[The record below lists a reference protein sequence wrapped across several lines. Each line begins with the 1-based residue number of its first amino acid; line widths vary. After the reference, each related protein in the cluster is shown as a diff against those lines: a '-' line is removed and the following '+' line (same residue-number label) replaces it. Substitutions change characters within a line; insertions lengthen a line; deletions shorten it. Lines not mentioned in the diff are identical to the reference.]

1 MLKFFS
7 TTFFMKKRLLI
18 FASFLLLSATA
29 LAQDNFI
36 KHTVEKGETVTKI
49 AQKYKVTPANIY
61 NLNPDSQKGLKPDM
75 VLLIPKG
82 NGAIIVE
89 KTDSNTKHTI
99 AAKET
104 LYGLAK
110 LYNVSVEELEN
121 ANPDLKKE
129 GLKVGATINIPSKKG
144 APATVK
150 AEKKEDKKNKKS
162 NEAVFH
168 QVEAK
173 ETKYSI
179 AKQYGISV
187 EELERSNPDIKD
199 GLQIGFRLKIPA
211 SASKSVAKLEEKAI
225 EPEKR
230 IESEPV
236 KADNVGYVVLPKE
249 TLFGLSRKLGISQ
262 ENLIKLNPELK
273 DGVREGMVLNL
284 PENTRMS
291 QKTDGAY
298 ADLTKSLSTAKR
310 KQLTL
315 LLPFNISKI
324 QSDTVNSTSSRLKKD
339 KFLNM
344 TLDFYSGALMAI
356 DSAKTLNMNID
367 VKIFDSQE
375 TKNSSSIA
383 TIIQQNNLHET
394 DLVIGPFY
402 QTNVEKTA
410 GILSKNNVPV
420 ISPLSKETGIL
431 YENLIQTMPS
441 ASYMRD
447 AMFDY
452 MNSKAAN
459 IIGIIDPKKI
469 STKTY
474 IAENHKNVKFVSFDE
489 KGTVSLESLKSSLLK
504 NQKNFVVLETAN
516 TYMIK
521 IIMNTLMASMADYQ
535 IQLVILEPN
544 EKLDSDEIVTANLAK
559 LNLLYPSLARE
570 NDSPEAKI
578 FERKYKETN
587 KVFPNQYATR
597 GFDVTFDALLRLS
610 QEKSFTETLE
620 TVTTE
625 QVENKF
631 DYEKKNGKAYIN
643 DGFYILYFDT
653 DLSVKVAN

>member
-1 MLKFFS
+1 MKHFLVFAAFFLFS
-7 TTFFMKKRLLI
+7 VATF
-18 FASFLLLSATA
+18 
-29 LAQDNFI
+29 AQENFI
-36 KHTVEKGETVTKI
+36 KHTVEKGETITKI
-49 AQKYKVTPANIY
+49 AQRYKITPADIY
-61 NLNPDSQKGLKPDM
+61 KLNPDSQNGLKPDM

-82 NGAIIVE
+82 NGAVIIE
-89 KTDSNTKHTI
+89 KVGSSTGTKPHTV
-99 AAKET
+99 ASKET
-104 LYGLAK
+104 LYGLSK
-110 LYNVSVEELEN
+110 VYNVSVEDIEK

-144 APATVK
+144 ILATTKV
-150 AEKKEDKKNKKS
+150 EKKDEKKNTKKL
-162 NEAVFH
+162 EETVFH

-179 AKQYGISV
+179 AKKYEISV
-187 EELERSNPDIKD
+187 EDLEESNPDIKN
-199 GLQIGFRLKIPA
+199 GLQIGFRLKIPFKG
-211 SASKSVAKLEEKAI
+211 SKSVAKQEEKITEAEEKI
-225 EPEKR
+225 EQ
-230 IESEPV
+230 EPV
-236 KADNVGYVVLPKE
+236 KTDNVGYVVQPKE

-284 PENTRMS
+284 PENARMS

-298 ADLTKSLSTAKR
+298 ADLTKTRNSEKR

-324 QSDTVNSTSSRLKKD
+324 QSDTINSTSSRLKKD

-344 TLDFYSGALMAI
+344 TLDFYSGVLMAI
-356 DSAKTLNMNID
+356 DSAKVLNMNVDI
-367 VKIFDSQE
+367 KIFDSQE

-383 TIIQQNNLHET
+383 TIIQQNNLQNT

-420 ISPLSKETGIL
+420 MSPLSKETGIL

-441 ASYMRD
+441 AEYMRD

-459 IIGIIDPKKI
+459 IIGVIDPKKI
-469 STKTY
+469 STKKY
-474 IAENHKNVKFVSFDE
+474 ILENHKNVKFVSFDE
-489 KGTVSLESLKSSLLK
+489 KGSISLESLKSSLLK

-521 IIMNTLMASMADYQ
+521 IILNTLVASMADYQ

-544 EKLDSDEIVTANLAK
+544 DKLDSDEIVTSNLAK

-570 NDSPEAKI
+570 NDSPEAQI
-578 FERKYKETN
+578 FEKKYKEVN

-610 QEKSFTETLE
+610 QEKTFTETLE
-620 TVTTE
+620 TATTE

-631 DYEKKNGKAYIN
+631 DYEKKNGKAYMN

>member
-1 MLKFFS
+1 
-7 TTFFMKKRLLI
+7 MKKHLLV
-18 FASFLLLSATA
+18 FAAFLLLSATA

-61 NLNPDSQKGLKPDM
+61 NLNPDSQNGLKPDM

-89 KTDSNTKHTI
+89 KTESNTKHTI
-99 AAKET
+99 VAKET

-110 LYNVSVEELEN
+110 LYNVSVEEIEN

-129 GLKVGATINIPSKKG
+129 GLKVGGTISIPSKKG
-144 APATVK
+144 TPAVVK
-150 AEKKEDKKNKKS
+150 AEKKEEKKS
-162 NEAVFH
+162 KKSDEAIFH

-187 EELERSNPDIKD
+187 EDLERSNPDIKD

-211 SASKSVAKLEEKAI
+211 NASKSVARLEEKAI
-225 EPEKR
+225 EVEKKT
-230 IESEPV
+230 ESEPI

-284 PENTRMS
+284 PENARMS

-298 ADLTKSLSTAKR
+298 ADLTKSLSTSKR
-310 KQLTL
+310 KQLAL

-356 DSAKTLNMNID
+356 DSAKTLNMNIN

-383 TIIQQNNLHET
+383 TIIQQNNLQET

-441 ASYMRD
+441 AEYMRD

-469 STKTY
+469 STKRY
-474 IAENHKNVKFVSFDE
+474 ITENHKNVKFVSFDE
-489 KGTVSLESLKSSLLK
+489 KGAVSLESLKSSLLK

-521 IIMNTLMASMADYQ
+521 IIMNTLVALMADHQ

-578 FERKYKETN
+578 FEKKYKETN
-587 KVFPNQYATR
+587 KVFPSQYATR

-620 TVTTE
+620 TATTE

>member
-1 MLKFFS
+1 
-7 TTFFMKKRLLI
+7 MKKHLLV
-18 FASFLLLSATA
+18 FASFILFSTATF
-29 LAQDNFI
+29 AQDNFI

-61 NLNPDSQKGLKPDM
+61 NLNPDSQNGLKPDM

-82 NGAIIVE
+82 NGAIIIE
-89 KTDSNTKHTI
+89 KPDTNTKTHTV

-104 LYGLAK
+104 LYGLSK
-110 LYNVSVEELEN
+110 LYNVSVEEIEK
-121 ANPDLKKE
+121 ANQNLKTD
-129 GLKVGATINIPSKKG
+129 GLKVGSTIAIP
-144 APATVK
+144 V
-150 AEKKEDKKNKKS
+150 KKETVAVVSKADKKLEKGSKN
-162 NEAVFH
+162 VTIH

-179 AKQYGISV
+179 AKQYDISI
-187 EELERSNPDIKD
+187 EELEQNNPEIKD
-199 GLQIGFRLKIPA
+199 GLQIGFRLKIPTN
-211 SASKSVAKLEEKAI
+211 SKATTKQEDKIVEVPAKTDTQPLKTEK
-225 EPEKR
+225 
-230 IESEPV
+230 
-236 KADNVGYVVLPKE
+236 VGYVVQPKE
-249 TLFGLSRKLGISQ
+249 TLFGLSRKLGISK
-262 ENLIKLNPELK
+262 ENLIKLNPELN
-273 DGVREGMVLNL
+273 DGVKEGMVLNL
-284 PENTRMS
+284 PENERIS
-291 QKTDGAY
+291 NADKAF
-298 ADLTKSLSTAKR
+298 ADLSQTINTSNR
-310 KQLTL
+310 KKLTL

-356 DSAKTLNMNID
+356 DSAKILNLNVDI
-367 VKIFDSQE
+367 KIFDSQE

-383 TIIQQNNLHET
+383 TIIQQNQLQET

-402 QTNVEKTA
+402 QSNVEKTA
-410 GILSKNNVPV
+410 GILAKNNVHV
-420 ISPLSKETGIL
+420 MSPLSKETGIS

-441 ASYMRD
+441 AEYMRD

-459 IIGIIDPKKI
+459 IIGVIDPKKL
-469 STKTY
+469 STRKY
-474 IAENHKNVKFVSFDE
+474 IQENHKNVKLASFE
-489 KGTVSLESLKSSLLK
+489 GGNFSSENLKSQLMK
-504 NQKNFVVLETAN
+504 NQKNFVVMDTEN

-521 IIMNTLMASMADYQ
+521 MIMNVLIASMADYQ

-570 NDSPEAKI
+570 NDSPEAQI

-610 QEKSFTETLE
+610 QEQPFVETLE
-620 TVTTE
+620 TATTE

-631 DYEKKNGKAYIN
+631 DYERKDGKGFNN

>member
-1 MLKFFS
+1 
-7 TTFFMKKRLLI
+7 MKKRLLV

-29 LAQDNFI
+29 FAQENFI
-36 KHTVEKGETVTKI
+36 KHKVEKGETVTKI

-61 NLNPDSQKGLKPDM
+61 NLNPDSQNGLKPDM

-82 NGAIIVE
+82 NGAIIIE
-89 KTDSNTKHTI
+89 KTDATSKTHTV

-104 LYGLAK
+104 LFGLAK
-110 LYNVSVEELEN
+110 LYNVSVEDIEK

-129 GLKVGATINIPSKKG
+129 GLKVGATINIPSK
-144 APATVK
+144 TVVVNTETK
-150 AEKKEDKKNKKS
+150 ADKKEDKKKDKTV
-162 NEAVFH
+162 EKEIFH

-187 EELERSNPDIKD
+187 EDLEQSNPDIKD

-211 SASKSVAKLEEKAI
+211 STSKSTPKQEDKVVETEKKVEEIIKT
-225 EPEKR
+225 EK
-230 IESEPV
+230 
-236 KADNVGYVVLPKE
+236 VGYTVQPKE

-273 DGVREGMVLNL
+273 DGVKEGMILSL
-284 PENTRMS
+284 PENARMT
-291 QKTDGAY
+291 QKDESGY
-298 ADLTKSLSTAKR
+298 ADLTKSIHLEKR

-324 QSDTVNSTSSRLKKD
+324 QSDTVNSTSARLKKD

-356 DSAKTLNMNID
+356 DSAKTLNLNVD

-375 TKNSSSIA
+375 TKNSSSVA
-383 TIIQQNNLHET
+383 TIIQQNNLQQT

-402 QTNVEKTA
+402 QINVEKTA
-410 GILSKNNVPV
+410 GILNKNNVLV
-420 ISPLSKETGIL
+420 MSPLSKETGVL
-431 YENLIQTMPS
+431 YDNLIQSMPS
-441 ASYMRD
+441 SEYMRD
-447 AMFDY
+447 AMFEY
-452 MNSKAAN
+452 MNSKSAN
-459 IIGIIDPKKI
+459 IIGIVDPKKI
-469 STKTY
+469 STRKY
-474 IAENHKNVKFVSFDE
+474 IAENHSNVKMVSFGD
-489 KGTVSLESLKSSLLK
+489 KGTVSLESLKSLLTK
-504 NQKNFVVLETAN
+504 DQKNYVVLETSN

-521 IIMNTLMASMADYQ
+521 IIMNTLVASLAEYQ

-570 NDSPEAKI
+570 NDTHEAQI
-578 FERKYKETN
+578 FEKKYKEAN

-597 GFDVTFDALLRLS
+597 GFDITFDALLRLS
-610 QEKSFTETLE
+610 QEKSFAETLE
-620 TVTTE
+620 TNITQ

-643 DGFYILYFDT
+643 DGFYILYFDN

>member
-1 MLKFFS
+1 
-7 TTFFMKKRLLI
+7 MKKRLLV

-49 AQKYKVTPANIY
+49 AQKYKITPADIY
-61 NLNPDSQKGLKPDM
+61 KLNPDSQNGLKPDA

-82 NGAIIVE
+82 NGVIIRE
-89 KTDSNTKHTI
+89 KVVSSTGTKPHTVV
-99 AAKET
+99 AKET
-104 LYGLAK
+104 LYGLSK
-110 LYNVSVEELEN
+110 LYNVSVEEIEK

-129 GLKVGATINIPSKKG
+129 GLQIGHTINIPTNDVALKTDLKSDKKE
-144 APATVK
+144 
-150 AEKKEDKKNKKS
+150 EKKKDKKDKKS
-162 NEAVFH
+162 DETVFH

-187 EELERSNPDIKD
+187 EDLEESNPGIKD
-199 GLQIGFRLKIPA
+199 GLQIGFRLKIPTN
-211 SASKSVAKLEEKAI
+211 ASKPVVKQEEKSFEI
-225 EPEKR
+225 EKKA
-230 IESEPV
+230 ESEPI
-236 KADNVGYVVLPKE
+236 KADNVGYVVQPKE

-273 DGVREGMVLNL
+273 DGVREGMILNL
-284 PENTRMS
+284 PENARMS
-291 QKTDGAY
+291 QKTDGTY
-298 ADLTKSLSTAKR
+298 ADLAKTLHTANR

-356 DSAKTLNMNID
+356 DSAKVLNMNID

-383 TIIQQNNLHET
+383 TIIQQNNLQST

-441 ASYMRD
+441 AEYMRD

-459 IIGIIDPKKI
+459 IIGVIDPKKI
-469 STKTY
+469 STRRY
-474 IAENHKNVKFVSFDE
+474 ITENHKNVKFVSFDE
-489 KGTVSLESLKSSLLK
+489 KGTVSLESLKSLLLK

-521 IIMNTLMASMADYQ
+521 IIMNTLVASMADYQ

-570 NDSPEAKI
+570 NDSPEAQI
-578 FERKYKETN
+578 FERKYKEAN

-610 QEKSFTETLE
+610 QEKSFLETLE
-620 TVTTE
+620 TATTE

>member
-1 MLKFFS
+1 
-7 TTFFMKKRLLI
+7 MKKRLLV

-29 LAQDNFI
+29 FAQDNFI

-61 NLNPDSQKGLKPDM
+61 NLNPDSQNGLKPDM

-89 KTDSNTKHTI
+89 KTDSNTKQHTI
-99 AAKET
+99 VAKET

-110 LYNVSVEELEN
+110 LYNVSVEEIEN
-121 ANPDLKKE
+121 ANPDLKKQ
-129 GLKVGATINIPSKKG
+129 GLKVGATINIPSKK
-144 APATVK
+144 ATLATAK
-150 AEKKEDKKNKKS
+150 IEKKEEKKTAKKTD
-162 NEAVFH
+162 EPIFH

-179 AKQYGISV
+179 AKKYGISV
-187 EELERSNPDIKD
+187 EDLEQSNPDVKD

-211 SASKSVAKLEEKAI
+211 NASKTVANQEEKAM
-225 EPEKR
+225 EVEKK
-230 IESEPV
+230 IDSEQV
-236 KADNVGYVVLPKE
+236 NTDKVGYVVLPKE

-284 PENTRMS
+284 PENARMS
-291 QKTDGAY
+291 QKTEGIY
-298 ADLTKSLSTAKR
+298 ADLAQTLSTSKR

-383 TIIQQNNLHET
+383 TIIQQNNLQET

-441 ASYMRD
+441 AEYMRD

-469 STKTY
+469 STKKY
-474 IAENHKNVKFVSFDE
+474 ITENQKNVKFVSFDE
-489 KGTVSLESLKSSLLK
+489 KGAISLESLKSLLLK

-521 IIMNTLMASMADYQ
+521 IVMNTLVASMADYQ

-570 NDSPEAKI
+570 NDSPEAQI
-578 FERKYKETN
+578 FERKYKEIN

-610 QEKSFTETLE
+610 QEKTFTETLE
-620 TVTTE
+620 TATTE

>member
-1 MLKFFS
+1 
-7 TTFFMKKRLLI
+7 MKKRLLV

-29 LAQDNFI
+29 FAQDNFI

-61 NLNPDSQKGLKPDM
+61 NLNPDSQNGLKPDM

-89 KTDSNTKHTI
+89 KNDSMTKHTI
-99 AAKET
+99 VAKET
-104 LYGLAK
+104 LYGLSK
-110 LYNVSVEELEN
+110 LYNVSVEEIEN
-121 ANPDLKKE
+121 ANPELKKE
-129 GLKVGATINIPSKKG
+129 GLKVGATINIPSK
-144 APATVK
+144 TVAVK
-150 AEKKEDKKNKKS
+150 SEINSDRKDNKKEDKKKDKTT
-162 NEAVFH
+162 EKEVFH

-187 EELERSNPDIKD
+187 EDLDKANPDIKE

-211 SASKSVAKLEEKAI
+211 NASKAVVKQEEKAI
-225 EPEKR
+225 EVEKKN
-230 IESEPV
+230 ESETI
-236 KADNVGYVVLPKE
+236 KTAKVGYVVLAKE

-298 ADLTKSLSTAKR
+298 ADLSKSLSTSKR

-383 TIIQQNNLHET
+383 TIIQQNNLQET

-441 ASYMRD
+441 AEYMRD

-452 MNSKAAN
+452 MNSKSAN
-459 IIGIIDPKKI
+459 IIGVIDPKKV
-469 STKTY
+469 STKRY
-474 IAENHKNVKFVSFDE
+474 IVENHNNVKFVSFDE
-489 KGTVSLESLKSSLLK
+489 KGNISLESLKSSLLK

-521 IIMNTLMASMADYQ
+521 IVMNTLVASMADYQ

-544 EKLDSDEIVTANLAK
+544 EKLDSDEIITANLAK

-570 NDSPEAKI
+570 NDSPEAQI
-578 FERKYKETN
+578 FERKYKEAN

-620 TVTTE
+620 TATTE

>member
-1 MLKFFS
+1 MKHLLVFAAFFLFS
-7 TTFFMKKRLLI
+7 VATF
-18 FASFLLLSATA
+18 
-29 LAQDNFI
+29 AQDNFI
-36 KHTVEKGETVTKI
+36 KHTVEKGETITRI
-49 AQKYKVTPANIY
+49 AQKYKITPADIY
-61 NLNPDSQKGLKPDM
+61 KLNPDSQNGLRPDM

-82 NGAIIVE
+82 NGAIIREKLTTSVE
-89 KTDSNTKHTI
+89 TKTHTI

-104 LYGLAK
+104 LYGLSK
-110 LYNVSVEELEN
+110 LYNVSVEEIEK

-129 GLKVGATINIPSKKG
+129 GLKVGATINIPSKKV
-144 APATVK
+144 ALNATK
-150 AEKKEDKKNKKS
+150 AEKKDEKKNIKKL
-162 NEAVFH
+162 EETVFH

-187 EELERSNPDIKD
+187 EDLEASNPDIKE
-199 GLQIGFRLKIPA
+199 GLQIGFRLKIP
-211 SASKSVAKLEEKAI
+211 SNGSKSVIKQEEKII
-225 EPEKR
+225 EVEKK
-230 IESEPV
+230 IEQEPA
-236 KADNVGYVVLPKE
+236 KTDNVGYVVQPKE

-298 ADLTKSLSTAKR
+298 ADLTKTLNSEKR

-356 DSAKTLNMNID
+356 DSAKALNLNID
-367 VKIFDSQE
+367 IKIFDSQE

-383 TIIQQNNLHET
+383 TIIQQNKLQET

-420 ISPLSKETGIL
+420 MSPLSKETGIL

-441 ASYMRD
+441 AEYMRD

-459 IIGIIDPKKI
+459 IIGIIDPKKV
-469 STKTY
+469 STKRY
-474 IAENHKNVKFVSFDE
+474 ISENQKNVKFVSFDE
-489 KGTVSLESLKSSLLK
+489 KGNVSLENLKSSLIK

-521 IIMNTLMASMADYQ
+521 IVLNTLVASMAEYQ

-570 NDSPEAKI
+570 NDSPEAQI
-578 FERKYKETN
+578 FERKYKEVN

-620 TVTTE
+620 TATTE

>member
-1 MLKFFS
+1 M
-7 TTFFMKKRLLI
+7 
-18 FASFLLLSATA
+18 LSATA
-29 LAQDNFI
+29 FAQDNFI

-61 NLNPDSQKGLKPDM
+61 NLNPDSQNGLKPDM

-89 KTDSNTKHTI
+89 KTDSSTKHTI
-99 AAKET
+99 VAKET

-110 LYNVSVEELEN
+110 LYNVSVEEIEN

-129 GLKVGATINIPSKKG
+129 GLKVGTTINIPSKKG
-144 APATVK
+144 ILAATKV
-150 AEKKEDKKNKKS
+150 EKKEDKKTSKKT
-162 NEAVFH
+162 NETIFH

-187 EELERSNPDIKD
+187 EDLEQSNPDIKD

-211 SASKSVAKLEEKAI
+211 NASKSIVKLEEKAI
-225 EPEKR
+225 EAEKKT
-230 IESEPV
+230 ESEPV
-236 KADNVGYVVLPKE
+236 KTDNVGYVVLPKE

-273 DGVREGMVLNL
+273 EGVREGMVLHL
-284 PENTRMS
+284 PENARMS

-298 ADLTKSLSTAKR
+298 ADLTKSLSASKR

-356 DSAKTLNMNID
+356 DSAKILNMNID

-383 TIIQQNNLHET
+383 TIIQQNNLQET

-441 ASYMRD
+441 AEYMRD

-459 IIGIIDPKKI
+459 IIGIIDPKKV
-469 STKTY
+469 STKRY
-474 IAENHKNVKFVSFDE
+474 ITENHKNVKFVSFDE
-489 KGTVSLESLKSSLLK
+489 KGAVSLESLKSLLLK

-521 IIMNTLMASMADYQ
+521 IIMNTLLVSMADYQ

-578 FERKYKETN
+578 FERKYKEAN

-610 QEKSFTETLE
+610 QEKTFIETLE
-620 TVTTE
+620 TATTE

>member
-1 MLKFFS
+1 
-7 TTFFMKKRLLI
+7 MKKRLLV
-18 FASFLLLSATA
+18 FASFFLLSATA
-29 LAQDNFI
+29 FAQENFI
-36 KHTVEKGETVTKI
+36 KHKVEKGETVTKI

-61 NLNPDSQKGLKPDM
+61 NLNPDSQNGLKPDM

-82 NGAIIVE
+82 NGAVIME
-89 KTDSNTKHTI
+89 KTDFASKTHTV

-104 LYGLAK
+104 LFGLAK
-110 LYNVSVEELEN
+110 LYNVSVEEIEK
-121 ANPDLKKE
+121 ANPDLKKQ
-129 GLKVGATINIPSKKG
+129 GLKVGATIAIPSK
-144 APATVK
+144 TVAVKTESK
-150 AEKKEDKKNKKS
+150 ADKKENKKEDKKKDKTA
-162 NEAVFH
+162 EKEVFH

-187 EELERSNPDIKD
+187 EDLDEANPDIKD

-211 SASKSVAKLEEKAI
+211 GTSKSVAKQEEKVVEA
-225 EPEKR
+225 EKK
-230 IESEPV
+230 EEQEAVKSE
-236 KADNVGYVVLPKE
+236 KVGYTVQPKE

-262 ENLIKLNPELK
+262 EYLIKLNPELK
-273 DGVREGMVLNL
+273 EGVKEGMVLSL
-284 PENTRMS
+284 PENARMT
-291 QKTDGAY
+291 QKDESGY
-298 ADLTKSLSTAKR
+298 ADLTKSINAEKR
-310 KQLTL
+310 RQLTL

-324 QSDTVNSTSSRLKKD
+324 QSDTVNSTSARLKKD

-356 DSAKTLNMNID
+356 DSARTLNLNVD

-375 TKNSSSIA
+375 TKNSSSVA
-383 TIIQQNNLHET
+383 TIIQQNNLQQT

-402 QTNVEKTA
+402 QVNVEKTA
-410 GILSKNNVPV
+410 GILNKNNVLV
-420 ISPLSKETGIL
+420 MSPLSKETGVL
-431 YENLIQTMPS
+431 YDNLIQSMPS
-441 ASYMRD
+441 SEYMRD

-452 MNSKAAN
+452 MNSKSAN
-459 IIGIIDPKKI
+459 IIGIVDPKKI
-469 STKTY
+469 STRKY
-474 IAENHKNVKFVSFDE
+474 IVENQKGVKFVSFDE
-489 KGTVSLESLKSSLLK
+489 KGNVSLESLKSLLIK
-504 NQKNFVVLETAN
+504 NQKNYVVLETSN

-521 IIMNTLMASMADYQ
+521 IIMNTLVASLAEHQ

-570 NDSPEAKI
+570 NDSPEAQI
-578 FERKYKETN
+578 FERKYKEAN

-597 GFDVTFDALLRLS
+597 GFDITFDALLRLS
-610 QEKSFTETLE
+610 QEKSFAETLE
-620 TVTTE
+620 TNTTQ

-643 DGFYILYFDT
+643 DGFYILYFDN

>member
-1 MLKFFS
+1 
-7 TTFFMKKRLLI
+7 MKKRLLV

-29 LAQDNFI
+29 FAQENFI

-61 NLNPDSQKGLKPDM
+61 NLNPDSQNGLKPDM

-82 NGAIIVE
+82 NGAIIIE
-89 KTDSNTKHTI
+89 KTDATSKTHTVV
-99 AAKET
+99 AKET
-104 LYGLAK
+104 LFGLAK
-110 LYNVSVEELEN
+110 LYNVSVDDIEK

-129 GLKVGATINIPSKKG
+129 GLKVGATISIPSKPV
-144 APATVK
+144 AVK
-150 AEKKEDKKNKKS
+150 TEIKSDKKENKKEEKKKEKIAEKE
-162 NEAVFH
+162 VFH

-187 EELERSNPDIKD
+187 EDLEEANPEIKG

-211 SASKSVAKLEEKAI
+211 STSKSVVKEEEKI
-225 EPEKR
+225 VETEKKVEE
-230 IESEPV
+230 IIKTE
-236 KADNVGYVVLPKE
+236 KVGYTVQPKE

-273 DGVREGMVLNL
+273 DGVKEGMVLTL
-284 PENTRMS
+284 PENIRITS
-291 QKTDGAY
+291 KDESGY
-298 ADLTKSLSTAKR
+298 ADLTKSINAEKR

-324 QSDTVNSTSSRLKKD
+324 QSDTVNSTSARLKKD

-356 DSAKTLNMNID
+356 DSAKTLNLNVD

-375 TKNSSSIA
+375 TKNSSSVA
-383 TIIQQNNLHET
+383 TIIQQNNLQQT

-402 QTNVEKTA
+402 QINVEKTA
-410 GILSKNNVPV
+410 GILNKNNVLV
-420 ISPLSKETGIL
+420 MSPLSKETGVL
-431 YENLIQTMPS
+431 YDNLIQSMPS
-441 ASYMRD
+441 SEYMRD

-452 MNSKAAN
+452 MNSKSAN

-469 STKTY
+469 STRKY
-474 IAENHKNVKFVSFDE
+474 IVENHSNVKLVSFGD
-489 KGTVSLESLKSSLLK
+489 KGAVSLESLKSLLVK
-504 NQKNFVVLETAN
+504 SQKNYVVLETSN

-521 IIMNTLMASMADYQ
+521 IIMNALVASLAEYQ

-544 EKLDSDEIVTANLAK
+544 EKLDSEEIIMANLAK

-570 NDSPEAKI
+570 NDSPEALI
-578 FERKYKETN
+578 FERKYKEAN

-610 QEKSFTETLE
+610 QEKSFAETLE
-620 TVTTE
+620 ANITQ

-643 DGFYILYFDT
+643 DGFYILYFDN

>member
-1 MLKFFS
+1 
-7 TTFFMKKRLLI
+7 MKHLLV
-18 FASFLLLSATA
+18 FAASFLFSVATF
-29 LAQDNFI
+29 AQDNFI
-36 KHTVEKGETVTKI
+36 KHTVEKGETVIKI
-49 AQKYKVTPANIY
+49 AQKYKITPADIY
-61 NLNPDSQKGLKPDM
+61 KLNPDSQNGLKPDT

-82 NGAIIVE
+82 NGVVIREKVE
-89 KTDSNTKHTI
+89 TGSDTKLHTI
-99 AAKET
+99 VAKET
-104 LYGLAK
+104 LYGLSK
-110 LYNVSVEELEN
+110 LYNVSVEDIEK

-129 GLKVGATINIPSKKG
+129 GLKIGSTINIPSK
-144 APATVK
+144 TVAVK
-150 AEKKEDKKNKKS
+150 SEVKSGKKEGKKEDKKKDT
-162 NEAVFH
+162 EREVFH

-187 EELERSNPDIKD
+187 EDLEESNPGIKD

-211 SASKSVAKLEEKAI
+211 SNSKPAVKQEEKI
-225 EPEKR
+225 VEV
-230 IESEPV
+230 V
-236 KADNVGYVVLPKE
+236 KKAEEENIKTDKVGYTVQPKE

-273 DGVREGMVLNL
+273 EGVKEGMVLNL
-284 PENTRMS
+284 PENARVI
-291 QKTDGAY
+291 QKDESGY
-298 ADLTKSLSTAKR
+298 ADLTKTINAEKR

-356 DSAKTLNMNID
+356 DSAKTLNLNVD

-375 TKNSSSIA
+375 TKNSSSVA
-383 TIIQQNNLHET
+383 TLIQQNNLQQT

-402 QTNVEKTA
+402 QINVEKTA
-410 GILSKNNVPV
+410 GILSKNNVLV
-420 ISPLSKETGIL
+420 MSPLSKETGVL
-431 YENLIQTMPS
+431 YDNLIQSMPS
-441 ASYMRD
+441 AEYMRD
-447 AMFDY
+447 AMFEY
-452 MNSKAAN
+452 MNSKSAN
-459 IIGIIDPKKI
+459 IIGIIDPKKV
-469 STKTY
+469 STKKY
-474 IAENHKNVKFVSFDE
+474 ILENHKNVRFVSFDE
-489 KGTVSLESLKSSLLK
+489 KGNVSLESLKSSLTK
-504 NQKNFVVLETAN
+504 GQKNYVVLETAN

-521 IIMNTLMASMADYQ
+521 IIMNTLVASLADYQ

-570 NDSPEAKI
+570 NDSPEAQI
-578 FERKYKETN
+578 FERKYKEMN

-597 GFDVTFDALLRLS
+597 GFDITFDALLRLS
-610 QEKSFTETLE
+610 QEKTFAETLE
-620 TVTTE
+620 TNITQ

-631 DYEKKNGKAYIN
+631 DYGKKNGKAYIN
-643 DGFYILYFDT
+643 NGFYILYFDT

>member
-1 MLKFFS
+1 
-7 TTFFMKKRLLI
+7 MKKRLLV

-29 LAQDNFI
+29 FAQENFI
-36 KHTVEKGETVTKI
+36 KHKVEKGETVTKI

-61 NLNPDSQKGLKPDM
+61 NLNPDSQNGLKPDM

-82 NGAIIVE
+82 NGAIIIE
-89 KTDSNTKHTI
+89 KTDATSKTHTV

-104 LYGLAK
+104 LFGLAK
-110 LYNVSVEELEN
+110 LYNVSVEDIEK

-129 GLKVGATINIPSKKG
+129 GLKVGATINIPSK
-144 APATVK
+144 TVVVKTETK
-150 AEKKEDKKNKKS
+150 ADKKEDKKKDKNVEK
-162 NEAVFH
+162 EIFH

-187 EELERSNPDIKD
+187 EDLEQSNPDIKD

-211 SASKSVAKLEEKAI
+211 STSKSIPKQEEKVV
-225 EPEKR
+225 ETEKKVEE
-230 IESEPV
+230 IIKTE
-236 KADNVGYVVLPKE
+236 KVGYTVQPKE

-273 DGVREGMVLNL
+273 DGVKEGMILSL
-284 PENTRMS
+284 PENARIT
-291 QKTDGAY
+291 QKDESGY
-298 ADLTKSLSTAKR
+298 ADLTKSINAEKR

-324 QSDTVNSTSSRLKKD
+324 QSDTVNSTSARLKKD

-356 DSAKTLNMNID
+356 DSAKTLNLNVD

-375 TKNSSSIA
+375 TKNSSSVA
-383 TIIQQNNLHET
+383 TIIQQNNLQQT

-402 QTNVEKTA
+402 QINVEKTA
-410 GILSKNNVPV
+410 GILIKNNVLV
-420 ISPLSKETGIL
+420 MSPLSKETGVL
-431 YENLIQTMPS
+431 YDNLIQSMPS
-441 ASYMRD
+441 SEYMRD
-447 AMFDY
+447 AMFEY
-452 MNSKAAN
+452 MNSKSAN
-459 IIGIIDPKKI
+459 IIGIVDPKKI
-469 STKTY
+469 STRKY
-474 IAENHKNVKFVSFDE
+474 IAENHSNVKMVSFGD
-489 KGTVSLESLKSSLLK
+489 KGTVSLESLKSLLTK
-504 NQKNFVVLETAN
+504 DQKNYVVLETSN

-521 IIMNTLMASMADYQ
+521 IIMNTLVASLAEYQ

-570 NDSPEAKI
+570 NDTHEAQI
-578 FERKYKETN
+578 FEKKYKEAN

-597 GFDVTFDALLRLS
+597 GFDITFDALLRLS
-610 QEKSFTETLE
+610 QEKSFAETLE
-620 TVTTE
+620 NNITQ

-643 DGFYILYFDT
+643 DGFYILYFDN

>member
-1 MLKFFS
+1 
-7 TTFFMKKRLLI
+7 MKKRLLV

-29 LAQDNFI
+29 FAQDNFI

-61 NLNPDSQKGLKPDM
+61 NLNPDSQNGLKPDM

-89 KTDSNTKHTI
+89 KNDSMTKHTI
-99 AAKET
+99 VAKET
-104 LYGLAK
+104 LYGLSK
-110 LYNVSVEELEN
+110 LYNVSVEEIEN
-121 ANPDLKKE
+121 ANPELKKE
-129 GLKVGATINIPSKKG
+129 GLKVGATINIPSK
-144 APATVK
+144 TVAVK
-150 AEKKEDKKNKKS
+150 SEINSDRKDNKKEDKKKDKTT
-162 NEAVFH
+162 EKEVFH

-187 EELERSNPDIKD
+187 EDLDKANPDIKE

-211 SASKSVAKLEEKAI
+211 NASKAVVKQEEKAI
-225 EPEKR
+225 EVEKKN
-230 IESEPV
+230 ESETI
-236 KADNVGYVVLPKE
+236 KTAKVGYVVLAKE

-298 ADLTKSLSTAKR
+298 ADLSKSLSTSKR

-383 TIIQQNNLHET
+383 TIIQQNNLQET

-441 ASYMRD
+441 AEYMRD

-452 MNSKAAN
+452 MNSKSAN
-459 IIGIIDPKKI
+459 IIGVIDPKKV
-469 STKTY
+469 STKRY
-474 IAENHKNVKFVSFDE
+474 IVENHYNVKFVSFDE
-489 KGTVSLESLKSSLLK
+489 KGNISLESLKSSLLK

-521 IIMNTLMASMADYQ
+521 IVMNTLVASMADYQ

-544 EKLDSDEIVTANLAK
+544 EKLDSDEIITANLAK

-570 NDSPEAKI
+570 NDSPEAQI
-578 FERKYKETN
+578 FERKYKEAN

-620 TVTTE
+620 TATTE

>member
-1 MLKFFS
+1 
-7 TTFFMKKRLLI
+7 MKKHLLV

-29 LAQDNFI
+29 FAQDNFI

-61 NLNPDSQKGLKPDM
+61 NLNPDSQNGLKPDM

-82 NGAIIVE
+82 NGAIIIE
-89 KTDSNTKHTI
+89 KPDATTKTHTV

-104 LYGLAK
+104 LYGLSK
-110 LYNVSVEELEN
+110 LYNVSVEEIEK
-121 ANPDLKKE
+121 ANQSLKTE
-129 GLKVGATINIPSKKG
+129 GLKVGSTIAIPVKKEL
-144 APATVK
+144 ATVPQL
-150 AEKKEDKKNKKS
+150 DKKQDKKQDKDS
-162 NEAVFH
+162 KNPSIH

-187 EELERSNPDIKD
+187 EELENSNPEIKD

-211 SASKSVAKLEEKAI
+211 GSKTIAKQEEKKVEI
-225 EPEKR
+225 ETKPQTKTVDVEK
-230 IESEPV
+230 I
-236 KADNVGYVVLPKE
+236 GYVVQSKE
-249 TLFGLSRKLGISQ
+249 TLFGISKKLGISK
-262 ENLIKLNPELK
+262 ENLIKLNPELENGLK
-273 DGVREGMVLNL
+273 EGMVLNL
-284 PENTRMS
+284 PDNERIANSDR
-291 QKTDGAY
+291 AF
-298 ADLTKSLSTAKR
+298 ADLTKTVNTANR
-310 KQLTL
+310 KKLTL

-356 DSAKTLNMNID
+356 DSAKILNLNVD

-383 TIIQQNNLHET
+383 TIIQQNNLQET

-402 QTNVEKTA
+402 QSNVEKTA
-410 GILSKNNVPV
+410 GILSKNKVPV
-420 ISPLSKETGIL
+420 MSPLSKETGIL

-441 ASYMRD
+441 AEYMRD

-459 IIGIIDPKKI
+459 IVGVIDPKKV
-469 STKTY
+469 STKKY
-474 IAENHKNVKFVSFDE
+474 ITENHKNVKFVSFDE
-489 KGTVSLESLKSSLLK
+489 KGNISLESLKSLLLK

-521 IIMNTLMASMADYQ
+521 IIMNTLVASMADYQ

-570 NDSPEAKI
+570 NDSPEAQI
-578 FERKYKETN
+578 FEKKYKEVN

-597 GFDVTFDALLRLS
+597 GFDITFDALLRLS
-610 QEKSFTETLE
+610 QEQPFVETLE
-620 TVTTE
+620 TATTE

-631 DYEKKNGKAYIN
+631 EYGKKDGKAYIN

>member
-1 MLKFFS
+1 
-7 TTFFMKKRLLI
+7 MKKRLLV

-29 LAQDNFI
+29 FAQDNFI

-61 NLNPDSQKGLKPDM
+61 NLNPDSQNGLKPDM

-89 KTDSNTKHTI
+89 KNDSMTKHTI
-99 AAKET
+99 VAKET
-104 LYGLAK
+104 LYGLSK
-110 LYNVSVEELEN
+110 LYNVSVEEIEN
-121 ANPDLKKE
+121 ANPELKKE
-129 GLKVGATINIPSKKG
+129 GLKVGATINIPSKT
-144 APATVK
+144 AAVK
-150 AEKKEDKKNKKS
+150 SEINSDRKDNKKEDKKKDKTT
-162 NEAVFH
+162 EKEVFH

-187 EELERSNPDIKD
+187 EDLDKANPDIKE

-211 SASKSVAKLEEKAI
+211 NASKAVVKQEEKAI
-225 EPEKR
+225 EVEKKN
-230 IESEPV
+230 ESETI
-236 KADNVGYVVLPKE
+236 KTAKVGYVVLAKE

-298 ADLTKSLSTAKR
+298 ADLSKSLSTSKR

-383 TIIQQNNLHET
+383 TIIQQNNLQET

-441 ASYMRD
+441 AEYMRD

-452 MNSKAAN
+452 MNSKSAN
-459 IIGIIDPKKI
+459 IIGVIDPKKV
-469 STKTY
+469 STKRY
-474 IAENHKNVKFVSFDE
+474 IVENHNNVKFVSFDE
-489 KGTVSLESLKSSLLK
+489 KGNISLESLKSSLLK

-521 IIMNTLMASMADYQ
+521 IVMNTLVASMADYQ

-544 EKLDSDEIVTANLAK
+544 EKLDSDEIITANLAK

-570 NDSPEAKI
+570 NDSPEAQI
-578 FERKYKETN
+578 FERKYKEAN

-620 TVTTE
+620 TATTE